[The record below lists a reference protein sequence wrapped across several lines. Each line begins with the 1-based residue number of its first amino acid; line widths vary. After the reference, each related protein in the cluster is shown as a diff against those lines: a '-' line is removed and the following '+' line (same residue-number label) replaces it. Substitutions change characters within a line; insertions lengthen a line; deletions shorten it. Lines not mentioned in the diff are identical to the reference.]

1 MSDGVLLDTSFLI
14 SFADPNRKHHAV
26 AVQFYRFFA
35 SEGIPMYLST
45 IAASEF
51 HQRQPVTDLPLD
63 AIIVLPFNLTDAMRA
78 AELDFTLFKGTPG
91 VARDALKDDFKLL
104 GQVKA
109 HDIGFVITEDGRSL
123 YKFCQEL
130 QEKHIFSARA
140 IKLEDG
146 FDKSYFDPAGQHD
159 FDARLDVTPTKATF
173 GQSVRKVLMPS
184 EPDGAGD

>member
-1 MSDGVLLDTSFLI
+1 MSDGVLLDTSFLMTL
-14 SFADPNRKHHAV
+14 ADPNRKNHAV
-26 AVQFYRFFA
+26 AVQFFKFFA
-35 SEGIPMYLST
+35 SEGVPMFLST

-91 VARDALKDDFKLL
+91 VVRDALKDDFKLL

-109 HDIGFVITEDGRSL
+109 NDIGYVITEDARSL

-130 QEKHIFSARA
+130 KAKNALSAKA

-146 FDKSYFDPAGQHD
+146 FDKSHFDPAGQHD
-159 FDARLDVTPTKATF
+159 FDVNLDDTTA
-173 GQSVRKVLMPS
+173 GQ
-184 EPDGAGD
+184 